1 MRGGFRAPGAPT
13 APRTAAPHLVQL
25 GLVGLEVIGD
35 AGTDLLGLPPQHL
48 PEVGGLLALGE
59 QCDLR
64 LALPLVLVDLL
75 GEEPAAGA
83 GEVACGAPRAPRPRP
98 RPALPGLGGA
108 AQRGLAPAPHKE
120 VEAVVQEE
128 NEPGGHRGEDSQE
141 TAESP
146 MCPPH
151 PRGPCRAAQWGL
163 DPHSGRKVLAQPA
176 FTTALQLEILGG
188 PCQHSVPFTGPLCPL
203 AAPPAH
209 RGSSDVPF
217 SATGSSLTF
226 FFP

>member
-1 MRGGFRAPGAPT
+1 MRRGFRALAAPT

-48 PEVGGLLALGE
+48 PEVRGLLALGE
-59 QCDLR
+59 QRDLR
-64 LALPLVLVDLL
+64 LALPLILVDLL

-83 GEVACGAPRAPRPRP
+83 GEVACGPPGAPRTPPQ
-98 RPALPGLGGA
+98 PALPGLGGA
-108 AQRGLAPAPHKE
+108 AQRGLAPTPHKE

-128 NEPGGHRGEDSQE
+128 DEPGGRRGEDSQE

-146 MCPPH
+146 TCPLH

-163 DPHSGRKVLAQPA
+163 DPHPGRKVLAQPV
-176 FTTALQLEILGG
+176 FTTALQLEILGWTL
-188 PCQHSVPFTGPLCPL
+188 PALCPL
-203 AAPPAH
+203 CRAPVSPG
-209 RGSSDVPF
+209 RSPCSPGVQ
-217 SATGSSLTF
+217 
-226 FFP
+226 